1 MEPTVIK
8 THLEELLR
16 RMNIVV
22 ERIEIAETDSACRFA
37 VTTNDS
43 NLLIGPRGAHL
54 FALNHLVR
62 KIAAKGAVEKVSPEG
77 SAGTAL
83 SGAEMREIS
92 VDING
97 YQEAAAAQLKNLA
110 KIMGER
116 ARSFKVN
123 VTLEP
128 MSSYER
134 MIVHS
139 FLEDAPDL
147 ATESVGEGENRRVVI
162 KYTGDL

>member
-1 MEPTVIK
+1 MKPATIK
-8 THLEELLR
+8 TYLEELLR
-16 RMNIVV
+16 RMNITV
-22 ERIEIAETDSACRFA
+22 ERIEVAEADDACRFA
-37 VTTNDS
+37 VTTSDS
-43 NLLIGPRGAHL
+43 NVLIGPRGAHL

-62 KIAAKGAVEKVSPEG
+62 KIAAKGGRGEE
-77 SAGTAL
+77 
-83 SGAEMREIS
+83 RNIS
-92 VDING
+92 VDVNG
-97 YQEAAAAQLKNLA
+97 YQEATAAHLKNLA
-110 KIMGER
+110 KVMSER

-147 ATESVGEGENRRVVI
+147 TTESVGEGENRRVVI
-162 KYTGDL
+162 KYKEPQNI